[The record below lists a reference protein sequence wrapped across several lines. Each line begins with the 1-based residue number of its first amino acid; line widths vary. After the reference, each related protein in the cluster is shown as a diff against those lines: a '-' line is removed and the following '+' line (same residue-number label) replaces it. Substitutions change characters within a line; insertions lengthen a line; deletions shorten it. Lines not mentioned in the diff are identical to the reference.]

1 MGTRTRAALPILC
14 ALAAAHLASA
24 DIIFSLTPATLPA
37 ASGGTAS
44 FTGTLQN
51 TGSSDVFLNGDL
63 SVLPSFPL
71 LTLDD
76 SPFFNNAPIFL
87 DPAGDPS
94 GGDTYSGPFF
104 NILVD
109 PSTPTG
115 PYTGSFT
122 VQGGGDSNT
131 FDDLA
136 TQNFEVDVSPGPTG
150 IPEPRTLITLT
161 VGLAGLAV
169 RLRRKCRIR
178 R

>member
-1 MGTRTRAALPILC
+1 LPILC

-24 DIIFSLTPATLPA
+24 DVIFNLTPATLPA
-37 ASGGTAS
+37 APGGMAS

-71 LTLDD
+71 LTIDD
-76 SPFFNNAPIFL
+76 SPFFNNAPLFL

-94 GGDTYSGPFF
+94 GGDSYSGPFF
-104 NILVD
+104 NIVVD

-131 FDDLA
+131 FDNLSMQ
-136 TQNFEVDVSPGPTG
+136 TFEVDVGSASPSNPSPGPTG
-150 IPEPRTLITLT
+150 TPEPGTLITLT
-161 VGLAGLAV
+161 GGLAGLAV
-169 RLRRKCRIR
+169 RLRRKCR
-178 R
+178 